1 MTDDNLIDFQR
12 DVFTHEGKSRTVFR
26 QGTGPAVIVMA
37 ELPGISPMV
46 FDFARR
52 VAAIGCTAV
61 VPHLYGDPGRDPSP
75 AAHGLA
81 SALANVAGQI
91 GPICM
96 SREFVVFA
104 TGRTSSVVHWLRALA
119 EHEHQ
124 RCGGPGVG
132 AVGMCFTGGFALAMA
147 VDDRLIAPV
156 ISQPGL
162 PLAFTSRQTCSI
174 DVSPSDLARI
184 KQRCAD
190 GLSVLG
196 LRFRGDRRSP
206 TERFNFLHDQL
217 GDAFIAIELDDAD
230 ANPDAVLSPHS
241 VLTEHLIDQPGQP
254 TQAALHQVLDF
265 LRSRLVVGSPT
276 ECRQV
281 IRPNPPDHTQPTDR

>member
-1 MTDDNLIDFQR
+1 MTDDNLVDFQR
-12 DVFTHEGKSRTVFR
+12 DTFTYEGKTRTIFR
-26 QGTGPAVIVMA
+26 RGSGPAVIVMA
-37 ELPGISPMV
+37 EFPGISPEV

-52 VAAIGCTAV
+52 VAATGCTAV
-61 VPHLYGDPGRDPSP
+61 VPHLYGNPGRDPSP

-81 SALANVAGQI
+81 AAVANVAGQF
-91 GPICM
+91 GPICI
-96 SREFVVFA
+96 SREFVVLA
-104 TGRTSSVVHWLRALA
+104 CGRTSPVVHWLRALA

-147 VDDRLIAPV
+147 VDDRLLAPV
-156 ISQPGL
+156 LSQPGL
-162 PLAFTSRQTCSI
+162 PLAFTSRQKCSI
-174 DVSPSDLARI
+174 DVSPADLDRI

-190 GLSVLG
+190 GLTVMG

-206 TERFNFLHDQL
+206 AERFEFLRAQF

-241 VLTEHLIDQPGQP
+241 VLTEHLIDEPGQP
-254 TQAALHQVLDF
+254 THAALHRVLDF
-265 LRSRLVVGSPT
+265 LRSRLAVGSPT
-276 ECRQV
+276 
-281 IRPNPPDHTQPTDR
+281 DR

>member
-1 MTDDNLIDFQR
+1 MTDDNLIDFVP
-12 DVFTHEGKSRTVFR
+12 DTFTHEGKTRTVFR
-26 QGTGPAVIVMA
+26 QGSGPAVIVMA
-37 ELPGISPMV
+37 EFPGISPMV

-52 VAAIGCTAV
+52 VAAVGCTVV
-61 VPHLYGDPGRDPSP
+61 VPHLYGNPGRDPSP
-75 AAHGLA
+75 AAHGLVA
-81 SALANVAGQI
+81 ALANVAGQF
-91 GPICM
+91 GPVCV

-104 TGRTSSVVHWLRALA
+104 TGRTSPVVQWLRALA

-156 ISQPGL
+156 LSQPGL
-162 PLAFTSRQTCSI
+162 PLAFTSRQKCAI
-174 DVSPSDLARI
+174 DVAPSDLAQI
-184 KQRCAD
+184 KQRCAE
-190 GLSVLG
+190 GLSVMG

-206 TERFNFLHDQL
+206 AERLDFLRDQL

-230 ANPDAVLSPHS
+230 ANPDGVLNPHS
-241 VLTEHLIDQPGQP
+241 VLTEHLIDEPGEP

-265 LRSRLVVGSPT
+265 LRGRLVAS
-276 ECRQV
+276 
-281 IRPNPPDHTQPTDR
+281 

>member
-1 MTDDNLIDFQR
+1 MTDDKLIDFHR
-12 DVFTHEGKSRTVFR
+12 DTFTYEDKARTVFR
-26 QGTGPAVIVMA
+26 KGNGPAVIVMA
-37 ELPGISPMV
+37 EFPGISPLV

-52 VAAIGCTAV
+52 VAGIGCTALM
-61 VPHLYGDPGRDPSP
+61 PHLYGNPGRDPSP

-91 GPICM
+91 GPICI

-104 TGRTSSVVHWLRALA
+104 TGRTSPVVHWLRALA
-119 EHEHQ
+119 KHEHQ

-147 VDDRLIAPV
+147 VDDRVIAPV
-156 ISQPGL
+156 MSQPGL
-162 PLAFTSRQTCSI
+162 PLAFTARQKCSI
-174 DVSPSDLARI
+174 DVSSSDLARI

-190 GLSVLG
+190 GLSVMG

-206 TERFNFLHDQL
+206 AGRFDFLRDQL
-217 GDAFIAIELDDAD
+217 GDAFMAIELDDAD

-265 LRSRLVVGSPT
+265 LRSRLAVG
-276 ECRQV
+276 R
-281 IRPNPPDHTQPTDR
+281 QPTGERD